1 MGLVSV
7 ERKCRVV
14 CDLCCDA
21 LDFQALDSFV
31 RKAFGKGLCCLA
43 QFCLKN

>member
-21 LDFQALDSFV
+21 LDFQALYMFV
-31 RKAFGKGLCCLA
+31 HILGRAL
-43 QFCLKN
+43 